1 MFSNLFSGATLYI
14 ILALLASTAGFGYLS
29 YSLSNDKAVA
39 VAQLKDA
46 NNAILAYQKDAE
58 LKDLSCK
65 IDDLSTSELTED
77 KNKIDEAISP
87 INDQLR
93 DLATVKKIPNKAVPS
108 AATLPKETTKD
119 ESNFLPDDGLLSPS
133 VKRLL
138 NNGWCSVYPES
149 SECIPPLKPSSKS
162 M

>member
-29 YSLSNDKAVA
+29 YSLYGDRAVA
-39 VAQLKDA
+39 VSQLKKA
-46 NNAILAYQKDAE
+46 NETVERYKKDAE
-58 LKDLSCK
+58 LKGLSCK
-65 IDDLSTSELTED
+65 IDDLSASELTED

-93 DLATVKKIPNKAVPS
+93 DLATAKKIPNKAVPS
-108 AATLPKETTKD
+108 TATLPKETTKD
-119 ESNFLPDDGLLSPS
+119 ESNFLPDDGLLSPN

-149 SECIPPLKPSSKS
+149 SECIPSLKLTSKS

>member
-1 MFSNLFSGATLYI
+1 MFSNLFSGASLYI

-46 NNAILAYQKDAE
+46 NDAIVGYKKDAE

-65 IDDLSTSELTED
+65 IDDLSASELTED

-93 DLATVKKIPNKAVPS
+93 DLAAVKKIPNKAVSS
-108 AATLPKETTKD
+108 AAILPKETTKD
-119 ESNFLPDDGLLSPS
+119 ESNFLPDDGLLSPN

-138 NNGWCSVYPES
+138 NNGWCSVYPDSNQCLPTRQS
-149 SECIPPLKPSSKS
+149 SDKPL
-162 M
+162 

>member
-1 MFSNLFSGATLYI
+1 MSSLFSSTTLYI
-14 ILALLASTAGFGYLS
+14 ILTLLTSTAGFGYLS
-29 YSLSNDKAVA
+29 YSLYADKAV
-39 VAQLKDA
+39 VVSQLKDA
-46 NNAILAYQKDAE
+46 NKAIDGYQNSLN
-58 LKDLSCK
+58 LKDSSCK
-65 IDDLSTSELTED
+65 IDDLSTTQLTED

-87 INDQLR
+87 INDELR

-108 AATLPKETTKD
+108 TATLPKETTRD
-119 ESNFLPDDGLLSPS
+119 ESNFLPDDGLLSPN

-149 SECIPPLKPSSKS
+149 SECIPSLKPTSKS

>member
-29 YSLSNDKAVA
+29 YSLSNGKAVA

-46 NNAILAYQKDAE
+46 NNAILGYQKNAE
-58 LKDLSCK
+58 LKDSSCK
-65 IDDLSTSELTED
+65 IDELSASELTED

-93 DLATVKKIPNKAVPS
+93 ELATVKKIPNKAVPS
-108 AATLPKETTKD
+108 AAILPKETTKD
-119 ESNFLPDDGLLSPS
+119 ESNFLPDDGLLSPN

-149 SECIPPLKPSSKS
+149 SECFPAVKPVGKS